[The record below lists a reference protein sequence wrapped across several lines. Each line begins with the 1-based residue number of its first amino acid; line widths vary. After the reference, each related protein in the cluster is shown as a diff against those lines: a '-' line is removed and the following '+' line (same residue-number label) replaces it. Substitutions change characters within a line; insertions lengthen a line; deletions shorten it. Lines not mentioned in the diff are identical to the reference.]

1 MGRNKDSLI
10 ELAAKLTGE
19 NCGEVKTKKDA
30 LKKIACFYAGQEVE
44 CNTVADA
51 LQCIVSHCEGGGSG
65 NKKKQLKIAI
75 TVGSNYYSTSVS
87 PSDLEVGTSLYG
99 GWTIDSIEGDL
110 SDFIKE
116 VSGSMAFKEDI
127 NFECDSPL
135 VQITNNVYDLS
146 IGCGVNDHDSLIGNQ
161 IHLTL
166 TTEASGGSANLID
179 YTLSIPKISEALQ
192 NGNTEILPED
202 ADGFKSIKLNNFRL
216 NKLTVTA
223 NGTYSCGGYG
233 SPYFYN
239 EVEVNIEGSPYF
251 EAKSV
256 SPSSEPITLDL
267 NGKVF
272 GAITT
277 FGANGNGYGAYI
289 DPSVVSNSYSIDIMN
304 GGSRAGTVNW
314 NAEDKL
320 LTYTPNPSYP
330 MGSTNIT
337 FILF

>member
-30 LKKIACFYAGQEVE
+30 LKKIACFYAGEEVE

-51 LQCIVSHCEGGGSG
+51 LQCIASHCEGG
-65 NKKKQLKIAI
+65 
-75 TVGSNYYSTSVS
+75 
-87 PSDLEVGTSLYG
+87 
-99 GWTIDSIEGDL
+99 
-110 SDFIKE
+110 
-116 VSGSMAFKEDI
+116 
-127 NFECDSPL
+127 
-135 VQITNNVYDLS
+135 
-146 IGCGVNDHDSLIGNQ
+146 
-161 IHLTL
+161 
-166 TTEASGGSANLID
+166 SGGSANLID

-267 NGKVF
+267 NGKAF

-289 DPSVVSNSYSIDIMN
+289 NPSVVSNSYSIDIMN